1 MSNGVPIL
9 ETPRLRLRPYRAED
23 VEAMFAL
30 YSDPRVMRY
39 WSFPPWTEVAQA
51 RTYLDRALA
60 GMDSGEIFPWA
71 IAERD
76 SDVLIGAL
84 TLFSLHVEQLRAEV
98 GYSLS
103 PDYQGRGLAAE
114 ALRCGLACAID
125 TLGLVRIEADIDPRN
140 EPSAGCWKA
149 SASSARA
156 CCASAGGSTAK
167 SATPRFTDCSPR
179 SSSAALRRR
188 PGKTGS
194 HDRGRLRC
202 TRAGGRRRAAS
213 RRSHRPAHRDRVRTC
228 G

>member
-51 RTYLDRALA
+51 RTYLERALA

-71 IAERD
+71 IADRD

-103 PDYQGRGLAAE
+103 PDHQGRGLAAE

-125 TLGLVRIEADIDPRN
+125 NLGLVRIEADIDPRN
-140 EPSAGCWKA
+140 EPSARLLEKTRLRC
-149 SASSARA
+149 ARA

-167 SATPRFTDCSPR
+167 SATPPSTACSPR

-188 PGKTGS
+188 PG
-194 HDRGRLRC
+194 
-202 TRAGGRRRAAS
+202 
-213 RRSHRPAHRDRVRTC
+213 
-228 G
+228 